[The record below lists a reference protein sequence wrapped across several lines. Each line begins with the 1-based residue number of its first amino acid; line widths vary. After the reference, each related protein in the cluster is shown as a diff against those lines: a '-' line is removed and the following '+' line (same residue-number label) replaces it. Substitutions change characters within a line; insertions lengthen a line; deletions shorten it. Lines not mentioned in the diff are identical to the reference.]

1 MLTTDSSPSLAEN
14 RNDHLCNIQIIQA
27 DCHRHNIHNR
37 VHCSH
42 LMKMHLIY
50 RNIVC
55 FTLCLCKNFKYT
67 QCDLL
72 CILSHCTMLY
82 NIGNFF
88 YSTVFVMVMVLR
100 CSCAMGVIALMAFMM
115 MSMQIFHIMV
125 MIFMLF
131 IQHNIKITCIY
142 SGLYNSADLCLK
154 S

>member
-1 MLTTDSSPSLAEN
+1 MLAAHGSLSLTKK
-14 RNDHLCNIQIIQA
+14 RNDYTIHLQTVHTDRSCN
-27 DCHRHNIHNR
+27 NIHDR
-37 VHCSH
+37 IHGSH
-42 LMKMHLIY
+42 LMKMHLIH
-50 RNIVC
+50 RHIVC

-72 CILSHCTMLY
+72 CILSHCAMLY

-142 SGLYNSADLCLK
+142 SGLHNSADLCLK